1 MREETPMR
9 TLSREALSR
18 IRGRV
23 RSYTHIEADRG
34 AVTLEQVL
42 WTAGIGVAAVA
53 VIAVVVTIINT
64 YTAQIPT
71 GL

>member
-1 MREETPMR
+1 MR

-23 RSYTHIEADRG
+23 RSYTHIDADRG

-42 WTAGIGVAAVA
+42 WAAGIGIAAVA
-53 VIAVVVTIINT
+53 IIAIVVGILNSFA
-64 YTAQIPT
+64 AQIPT

>member
-1 MREETPMR
+1 MS

-23 RSYTHIEADRG
+23 RSYTHDAAERG
-34 AVTLEQVL
+34 AITLEQVL
-42 WTAGIGVAAVA
+42 WAAGIGIVAVA
-53 VIAVVVTIINT
+53 VVAIAIAIVVGIINSFA
-64 YTAQIPT
+64 AQIPT